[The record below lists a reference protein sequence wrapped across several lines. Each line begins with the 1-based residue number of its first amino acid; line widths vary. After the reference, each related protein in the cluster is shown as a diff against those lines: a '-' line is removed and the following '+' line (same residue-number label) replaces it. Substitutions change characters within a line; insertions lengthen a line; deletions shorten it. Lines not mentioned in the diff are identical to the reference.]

1 MYTCK
6 FKKFAALLL
15 ALSLFFLLAVPCFA
29 ESKNK
34 IQNGVDRAG
43 DTAGG
48 ILDDAGDML
57 EDAGDKVE
65 DATDKDH
72 KDDEANDGNNAEDG
86 VTDDGATGDKDGVI
100 GDENSEN
107 NTDKQPQSGES
118 GAMDDTNDTRNGTI
132 WAIIIGLIIAAIV
145 VLLIVLMVPGKSE
158 NNTGSKNR

>member
-1 MYTCK
+1 M
-6 FKKFAALLL
+6 L
-15 ALSLFFLLAVPCFA
+15 ALSLFFLLALPCFA
-29 ESKNK
+29 DGRNK
-34 IQNGVDRAG
+34 VKDGAKDAG
-43 DTAGG
+43 DVAGG

-107 NTDKQPQSGES
+107 DTDKKPQGGES
-118 GAMDDTNDTRNGTI
+118 GAMDDDTGMRNGTV

-145 VLLIVLMVPGKSE
+145 VLLIVLLIPGKNE

>member
-6 FKKFAALLL
+6 FKKIGAILL
-15 ALSLFFLLAVPCFA
+15 ALSLFVLLAFPCFA
-29 ESKNK
+29 DGKSKVR
-34 IQNGVDRAG
+34 NGIDRAG
-43 DTAGG
+43 DMAGG
-48 ILDDAGDML
+48 VLDDAGDML

-100 GDENSEN
+100 GDENAEDHKKPEN
-107 NTDKQPQSGES
+107 DGES
-118 GAMDDTNDTRNGTI
+118 GAMDDDMDSRNGTI

-145 VLLIVLMVPGKSE
+145 VLLIVLLMPSKSDT
-158 NNTGSKNR
+158 NMSGKNR